1 MKIRVDKLLATNG
14 WGSRRDI
21 KRLMRT
27 YVLTVNGRVCVDPAT
42 YINPDTDVLHLR
54 GELLSLRTTVYLM
67 LNKPA
72 GVVSSTVDPLHK
84 TVLDLLEPPWS
95 SLDLHPVGRLD
106 YDTEGLLLL
115 TNDGQLTHR
124 LTSPKVGIPKR
135 YHAQLLYPVDEL
147 LFSSYMVQLGRGV
160 TFKDGYTCL
169 PAQIERLSGEQDVVL
184 TICEGKYHQVKKMF
198 RVLGNKVV
206 HLTRLSMGPITLDRA
221 LAPGE
226 VRELSSKELA
236 ALRDILG

>member
-1 MKIRVDKLLATNG
+1 MKTRVDKLLAANG

-27 YVLTVNGRVCVDPAT
+27 YVLTVNGHVCVDPAT
-42 YINPDTDVLHLR
+42 YINLDTDVLHLR
-54 GELLSLRTTVYLM
+54 GEPLLLRTTVYLM

-72 GVVSSTVDPLHK
+72 GVVSSTLDPLHK
-84 TVLDLLEPPWS
+84 TVLDLLGPPWAS
-95 SLDLHPVGRLD
+95 MDLHPVGRLD

-124 LTSPKVGIPKR
+124 LTSPKAGIPKR
-135 YHAQLLYPVDEL
+135 YHAQLRDPVDDC
-147 LFSSYMVQLGRGV
+147 LFEHYVEQLHQGV
-160 TFKDGYTCL
+160 TLKDGYTCL
-169 PAQIERLSGEQDVVL
+169 PAQIERISGDQDVVL

-198 RVLGNKVV
+198 RVLENKVIQ
-206 HLTRLSMGPITLDRA
+206 LTRLSMGPISLDSS

-226 VRELSSKELA
+226 VRELSKKEIDT
-236 ALRDILG
+236 LREIIG